1 MNCEDCLLM
10 LDEYV
15 EHELDEKSAVL
26 VSTHLDAC
34 RACGGEYRLLLRELQ
49 TYSQYLLSVKATPA
63 LWTNVRADIEKA
75 QGERFSLNNLH
86 NWAAKAFSFSA
97 FNPAFAAVP
106 LALLITLGIVI
117 GIITYESS
125 ENPNNEKVVSQKTD
139 IQSLPEK
146 TNGDAINEIPNK
158 VEKAAVGK
166 SENKIR
172 VTKIENRIKRNETR
186 SILSK
191 PKNQFVNS
199 KFVGSNQPTTEE
211 VIEKAERQYEAA
223 IAVLSSDIKRRR
235 MQLSPNLISQL
246 EQSLPE
252 IDRTI
257 HETRRAV
264 REQPNDAVAVQ
275 YMTSAYSKKIE
286 LLRAVAGN

>member
-1 MNCEDCLLM
+1 
-10 LDEYV
+10 
-15 EHELDEKSAVL
+15 
-26 VSTHLDAC
+26 
-34 RACGGEYRLLLRELQ
+34 
-49 TYSQYLLSVKATPA
+49 
-63 LWTNVRADIEKA
+63 
-75 QGERFSLNNLH
+75 
-86 NWAAKAFSFSA
+86 
-97 FNPAFAAVP
+97 
-106 LALLITLGIVI
+106 
-117 GIITYESS
+117 
-125 ENPNNEKVVSQKTD
+125 
-139 IQSLPEK
+139 
-146 TNGDAINEIPNK
+146 
-158 VEKAAVGK
+158 
-166 SENKIR
+166 
-172 VTKIENRIKRNETR
+172 
-186 SILSK
+186 LSK